1 MQNGQGVGRRI
12 NALFFEEHEMS
23 KEYLVLSSSNQA
35 GHFQRSLRDANGAVV
50 KTFSFTTGLPVEID
64 SEEIIAAVSDDI
76 GNVLLIGVETEPG
89 IIKINAEKTDQ
100 VVLQIA
106 KAKLESKVPL
116 TPLQQRAIDL
126 FRPDLSIETP
136 NTETTS
142 ELAPTATEEVV
153 AELDSDSAE
162 TPVKRRNRKGG

>member
-1 MQNGQGVGRRI
+1 
-12 NALFFEEHEMS
+12 MS

-35 GHFQRSLRDANGAVV
+35 GHFQRSLRDASGAVI
-50 KTFSFTTGLPVEID
+50 KTFSFSAGLPVEID

-89 IIKINAEKTDQ
+89 IIKVNAEKTDQ

-116 TPLQQRAIDL
+116 TPLQQRAVDL
-126 FRPDLSIETP
+126 FRPDLSTVS
-136 NTETTS
+136 TE
-142 ELAPTATEEVV
+142 TATEPASSQIEEVG